1 MARRNGTT
9 QLAMISIFV
18 KDQDE
23 ALAFYTEKLG
33 LEKRADVTYG
43 SGLRFVSVAPR
54 GQHKPEIALAKPD
67 ETLHS
72 VERIQEIMARI
83 GRRVHYMFDTDDC
96 QRMYETL
103 CERGVKFV
111 SGPTRQLYGVEAIFE
126 DTDGNMFSLLEPSPE
141 ARSILKDRRVG
152 TAA

>member
-1 MARRNGTT
+1 MVRKNVAT
-9 QLAMISIFV
+9 QLAMVSVFV

-43 SGLRFVSVAPR
+43 PGLRLVTVAPQ
-54 GQHKPEIALAKPD
+54 GQRKPEIALAKPD

-72 VERIQEIMARI
+72 VERIHEIMARI

-96 QRMYETL
+96 HGMYETL
-103 CERGVKFV
+103 CARGVKFV
-111 SGPTRQLYGVEAIFE
+111 SGPTKQLYGVEAIFE
-126 DTDGNMFSLLEPSPE
+126 DPDGNMFSLLEPSPE
-141 ARSILKDRRVG
+141 ARSLLKDRRVG

>member
-1 MARRNGTT
+1 MARKNGMT
-9 QLAMISIFV
+9 QLAMVSVFV

-43 SGLRFVSVAPR
+43 PGLRFVSVAPR

-83 GRRVHYMFDTDDC
+83 GRSIHYMFDTDDC

-111 SGPTRQLYGVEAIFE
+111 SEPTRQLYGVEAIFE
-126 DTDGNMFSLLEPSPE
+126 DLDGNMFSLLEPSPE
-141 ARSILKDRRVG
+141 ARSLLKDRRVG